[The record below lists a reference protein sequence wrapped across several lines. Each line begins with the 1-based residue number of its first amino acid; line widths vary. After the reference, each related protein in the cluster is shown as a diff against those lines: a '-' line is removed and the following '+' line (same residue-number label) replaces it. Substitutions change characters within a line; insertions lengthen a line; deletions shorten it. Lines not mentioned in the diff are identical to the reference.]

1 MFISKVSW
9 KLFSGRLFYF
19 CIMDQVIL
27 FDDPAIRG
35 SLLPF
40 TFTRPVG
47 EIRIGILKIKEK
59 WQRHLKVKIG
69 YFTQEYLKEKFEREE
84 APSLFINGALCP
96 CPRLLSAITKL
107 EPGQALWSNST
118 LLALHVDR
126 PDDFS
131 IDLARERQAVHY
143 VGEFTL
149 IQKSWHIFQYNAA
162 ELKMDFEL
170 ITTGRVSRGI
180 NDHATIVYNH
190 PLIFVEEG
198 AQVRAAV
205 LNAENGPIYIGK
217 NAKIEEGA
225 LIRGPFA
232 LCEGATIN
240 MGAKMR
246 GDTTVGP
253 FSKVGGEV
261 SNSVIFGYSNKG
273 HDGFMG
279 NSVIGEWCNFGAD
292 SNISNLKNNYAPVK
306 LWDYIRGSYVDTGM
320 QFCGLMM
327 GDHSKCGI
335 NTMFNTGTVVGVA
348 ANIFGA
354 GYPRNFITSYAWGGS
369 MGFSTHNYRKFEET
383 AAKVMERRGLQFDDA
398 ERKIYRRVF
407 ELTQAYRIWDKD
419 V

>member
-19 CIMDQVIL
+19 CIMDQVVL

-59 WQRHLKVKIG
+59 WQRHFKVGIG
-69 YFTQEYLKEKFEREE
+69 YFTQDYLKEKFGCEE
-84 APSLFINGALCP
+84 VPSLFINGALCP
-96 CPRLLSAITKL
+96 CPGLLSAIARL
-107 EPGQALWSNST
+107 EPGQALWSNQT

-126 PDDFS
+126 PQDFS
-131 IDLARERQAVHY
+131 IDLARARRAVHFDD
-143 VGEFTL
+143 EFT
-149 IQKSWHIFQYNAA
+149 IVQKNWHIFQYNAA
-162 ELKMDFEL
+162 ELKIDFEL
-170 ITTGRVSRGI
+170 ITAGRVSEAIG
-180 NDHATIVYNH
+180 DHATVTYNH

-198 AQVRAAV
+198 AEIRAAV
-205 LNAENGPIYIGK
+205 LTAENGPIYIGK

-292 SNISNLKNNYAPVK
+292 SNISNLKNNYASVK
-306 LWDYIRGSYVDTGM
+306 LWDYTKGSYADTGM

-354 GYPRNFITSYAWGGS
+354 GYPRNFITSFAWGGS
-369 MGFSTHNYRKFEET
+369 VGFSTYDYKKFEET
-383 AAKVMERRGLQFDDA
+383 ASKVMERRGLSFD
-398 ERKIYRRVF
+398 EVEKKIYRRVF
-407 ELTQAYRIWDKD
+407 ELTQPYRIWDKD

>member
-1 MFISKVSW
+1 MH
-9 KLFSGRLFYF
+9 
-19 CIMDQVIL
+19 QVIL

-47 EIRIGILKIKEK
+47 EIRIGILTISEK
-59 WQRHLKVKIG
+59 WERHLKAKVG
-69 YFTQEYLKEKFEREE
+69 YFTQEYLKDKFAYEDL
-84 APSLFINGALCP
+84 PSLFINGALCP
-96 CPRLLSAITKL
+96 NADLLSAISRL
-107 EPGQALWSNST
+107 EPGEALWHDGT
-118 LLALHVDR
+118 LLAL
-126 PDDFS
+126 PINKPGEFS
-131 IDLARERQAVHY
+131 IDFAKAQHVLQYE
-143 VGEFTL
+143 GDLTL
-149 IQKSWHIFQYNAA
+149 VQKTWHIFQHNAS
-162 ELKMDFEL
+162 ELRADFEL
-170 ITTGRVSRGI
+170 VTAGRSSQGI
-180 NDHATIVYNH
+180 NDAATIAYNESG
-190 PLIFVEEG
+190 IFVEEG
-198 AQVRAAV
+198 AQIRAAV

-217 NAKIEEGA
+217 NAKVEEGA

-232 LCEGATIN
+232 LCEGATVN

-246 GDTTVGP
+246 GDTTIGP
-253 FSKVGGEV
+253 FSKIGGEV

-273 HDGFMG
+273 HDGFLG

-292 SNISNLKNNYAPVK
+292 SNTSNLKNNYAPVK
-306 LWDYIRGSYVDTGM
+306 LWDYIKGSYVDTGL

-354 GYPRNFITSYAWGGS
+354 GYPRNFITSFAWGGP
-369 MGFSTHNYRKFEET
+369 MGFSTYNYKKFEET
-383 AAKVMERRGLQFDDA
+383 ATKVMERRGLQFDDV
-398 ERKIYRRVF
+398 EKKIYRRVF

>member
-1 MFISKVSW
+1 
-9 KLFSGRLFYF
+9 
-19 CIMDQVIL
+19 MDQVIL

-59 WQRHLKVKIG
+59 WERHLKAQVG
-69 YFTQEYLKEKFEREE
+69 YSTQEYLKEKFGHEDG
-84 APSLFINGALCP
+84 PSLFINGALCP
-96 CPRLLSAITKL
+96 DSSLLSAIGRL
-107 EPGQALWSNST
+107 GPGQALWHRGI
-118 LLALHVDR
+118 LLALPVNR
-126 PDDFS
+126 PEDFS
-131 IDLARERQAVHY
+131 IELAREQQAVQY
-143 VGEFTL
+143 EGEFTL
-149 IQKSWHIFQYNAA
+149 VQKSWHIFQYNAI
-162 ELKMDFEL
+162 ELKADFDL
-170 ITTGRVSRGI
+170 LTAGRVSQGVADR
-180 NDHATIVYNH
+180 ATISYNERA
-190 PLIFVEEG
+190 IFVEEG
-198 AQVRAAV
+198 AQIRAAV

-217 NAKIEEGA
+217 NTRIEEGA
-225 LIRGPFA
+225 VIRGPFA
-232 LCEGATIN
+232 LCEGATVN

-292 SNISNLKNNYAPVK
+292 SNISNLKNNYASVR
-306 LWDYIRGSYVDTGM
+306 LWDYIKGSHVDTGL

-335 NTMFNTGTVVGVA
+335 NSMFNTGTVVGVA

-354 GYPRNFITSYAWGGS
+354 GYPRNFITSFAWGGP
-369 MGFSTHNYRKFEET
+369 MGFGTHNYKKFEET
-383 AAKVMERRGLQFDDA
+383 AAKVMERRGLQFD
-398 ERKIYRRVF
+398 EVEKKIYRRVF
-407 ELTQAYRIWDKD
+407 ELTRAYRIWDKD